1 MPDSNKQVINKLSK
15 TLDQVILNPS
25 KKFSGI
31 GIIVYYNGFLESQ
44 KYISLRPN
52 DSSPKNLFLNT
63 KEGLDYLL
71 EMSQTDNLLHDGYI
85 FTDDSG
91 LITHIAQYIE
101 IRLDNVKEVTPH
113 ELHGTRYLSSLI
125 VSKMKGVAAVGNV
138 SSNYK
143 KYIFKEGNVCKV

>member
-1 MPDSNKQVINKLSK
+1 MPDSNKQVTKKLSN
-15 TLDQVILNPS
+15 TLDQIILNPS

-44 KYISLRPN
+44 RYISLRPN
-52 DSSPKNLFLNT
+52 DSPRKNLYLDT
-63 KEGLDYLL
+63 KKGLDYLL
-71 EMSQTDNLLHDGYI
+71 EISKTDNLLHDGYI
-85 FTDDSG
+85 FTDNSG

-143 KYIFKEGNVCKV
+143 KYIFKEGKVGRT